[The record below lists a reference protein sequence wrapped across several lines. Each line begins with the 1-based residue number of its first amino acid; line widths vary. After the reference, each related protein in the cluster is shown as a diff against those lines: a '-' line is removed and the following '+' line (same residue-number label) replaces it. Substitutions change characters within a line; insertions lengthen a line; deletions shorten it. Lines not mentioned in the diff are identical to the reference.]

1 MIVLEAIWAA
11 IKAVFATPQR
21 IFFAAVLLVLA
32 LAGGSVLAYRHER
45 DAARAELAQA
55 KKAAA
60 VAKVDAKQADV
71 TAAVV
76 DKAAQAQT
84 QIQTVFRD
92 RIIYRDRE
100 VPHEV
105 IVREDAACTI
115 TGRFVGM
122 WNSANR
128 AEVPTTAGL
137 LDEAPSGVVLS
148 DVEAQHD
155 REAEAF
161 HANAEQLKALQDWV
175 RQQAAIA
182 KE

>member
-1 MIVLEAIWAA
+1 MLTL
-11 IKAVFATPQR
+11 IKAVFATPGR
-21 IFFAAVLLVLA
+21 IFFAAVLIILA
-32 LAGGSVLAYRHER
+32 LAGGSVLVYRHER
-45 DAARAELAQA
+45 DMARAELAEA
-55 KKAAA
+55 KQAAA
-60 VAKVDAKQADV
+60 AAKADAKQATV
-71 TAAVV
+71 TAAVT

-105 IVREDAACTI
+105 IVHDDAACSI
-115 TGRFVGM
+115 PGRFVGM

-128 AEVPTTAGL
+128 AEVPTTASL

-175 RQQAAIA
+175 RQQAAA
-182 KE
+182 TDQE

>member
-1 MIVLEAIWAA
+1 MSILDPRFWLAA
-11 IKAVFATPQR
+11 ILAS
-21 IFFAAVLLVLA
+21 A
-32 LAGGSVLAYRHER
+32 LAFAVGFGSGEMHRIKVEKAE
-45 DAARAELAQA
+45 AA
-55 KKAAA
+55 KAA
-60 VAKVDAKQADV
+60 VAAARVDAKQADV
-71 TAAVV
+71 TATIV
-76 DKAAQAQT
+76 DKTAQIQT

-115 TGRFVGM
+115 PGRFVGM

-148 DVEAQHD
+148 DVEVEHD

-182 KE
+182 ASRDNY

>member
-1 MIVLEAIWAA
+1 MSILDPRFWLAA
-11 IKAVFATPQR
+11 I
-21 IFFAAVLLVLA
+21 LGLVLA
-32 LAGGSVLAYRHER
+32 FGAGFGAGDMHRIKIEKAE
-45 DAARAELAQA
+45 AA
-55 KKAAA
+55 KAA
-60 VAKVDAKQADV
+60 VAIAKVETKQAEV
-71 TAAVV
+71 TANVAQQ
-76 DKAAQAQT
+76 AAQSQT
-84 QIQTVFRD
+84 KIQTVFRD

-105 IVREDAACTI
+105 IVHDDAACRI
-115 TGRFVGM
+115 PGRFVGM

-161 HANAEQLKALQDWV
+161 HANAQQLKNLQDWV
-175 RQQAAIA
+175 RQQAAVSPQ
-182 KE
+182 E